1 MLRIAMEEFSPRIS
15 VDSPRHSGALSLM
28 IGGFS
33 RKNFLYN
40 KLPEQPLK
48 LSVRKLDGSCFDIEV
63 MKTATIAELRQAVEA
78 AFSHMPKTGP
88 GKISWP
94 HVWGH
99 FCLCYNGQKLICEND
114 NIKYYGIRDGDQLEF
129 IRHQSI
135 NYMITEKETKK
146 QEAAKEHHM
155 FSSQSNIW
163 NEQYQELS
171 SEEDCDCDD
180 VESGRCQGYVDK
192 YERIDDQNDS
202 NFVPFLRGWFSYS
215 RLVSVRRT
223 KSKVRRISVTPK
235 GKYNSSEYLLHYKL
249 CQRKVLDYRSELVSS
264 PGSRRLQWGDQLI
277 FQCFIP
283 AMPTAFSANANAKLV
298 KFQSAMASMIV
309 ASSNAKP
316 LSPLPIPSQSPKP
329 RIQIPQ
335 IKIPQK
341 LLKLSSSALKSLSAV
356 AVTSLAFSP
365 PSLAAEIEK
374 AALFDFNLTLP
385 IIMVEFLVLM
395 FALDKIYY
403 SPLGNFMDERDN
415 AIKEKL
421 NSVKDTSEEVKQ
433 LEEQAAAVM
442 RAARAEISAAL
453 TKMKKETQLE
463 VEQKLAVGRK
473 KIEAELQEALA
484 NLEKQKEDTI
494 KSLDSQIAA
503 LSEEI
508 VRKVLPVQ

>member
-33 RKNFLYN
+33 RKNFSYN

-146 QEAAKEHHM
+146 QEAAKERHM
-155 FSSQSNIW
+155 SSSQSNIW

-171 SEEDCDCDD
+171 SEEDYDCDD

-223 KSKVRRISVTPK
+223 KSKVKTYPSRTCDFLGGFRNILQLYGSKNYYRR
-235 GKYNSSEYLLHYKL
+235 NSN
-249 CQRKVLDYRSELVSS
+249 CR
-264 PGSRRLQWGDQLI
+264 
-277 FQCFIP
+277 
-283 AMPTAFSANANAKLV
+283 
-298 KFQSAMASMIV
+298 
-309 ASSNAKP
+309 
-316 LSPLPIPSQSPKP
+316 
-329 RIQIPQ
+329 
-335 IKIPQK
+335 
-341 LLKLSSSALKSLSAV
+341 
-356 AVTSLAFSP
+356 
-365 PSLAAEIEK
+365 
-374 AALFDFNLTLP
+374 
-385 IIMVEFLVLM
+385 
-395 FALDKIYY
+395 
-403 SPLGNFMDERDN
+403 
-415 AIKEKL
+415 
-421 NSVKDTSEEVKQ
+421 
-433 LEEQAAAVM
+433 
-442 RAARAEISAAL
+442 
-453 TKMKKETQLE
+453 
-463 VEQKLAVGRK
+463 
-473 KIEAELQEALA
+473 
-484 NLEKQKEDTI
+484 ED
-494 KSLDSQIAA
+494 
-503 LSEEI
+503 
-508 VRKVLPVQ
+508 